1 MLDAMTEATEQTKA
15 GRPTDY
21 TVELGDDICV
31 KLAEGKSLRS
41 ICGRGDMPVVSTVL
55 LWVVKGD
62 RGDQTYSGFSE
73 QYRRAREAQAEALL
87 DEVIEIA
94 DDGSNDTYTDSEGNE
109 RVNFDHI
116 NRSRLRVDTR
126 FKAVAKM
133 HPRRYGEKVQTEV
146 TGANGQPLVQP
157 ALRVE
162 FVSAPKRDP
171 DTDPAP

>member
-1 MLDAMTEATEQTKA
+1 MTDAAEKNTT
-15 GRPTDY
+15 GRPTTY
-21 TVELGDDICV
+21 TVELGDAICV
-31 KLAEGKSLRS
+31 KLAEGESLRT
-41 ICGRGDMPVVSTVL
+41 ICAGDDMPVKSTVL
-55 LWVVKGD
+55 LWVVRGD
-62 RGDQTYSGFSE
+62 RGDETYAAFSD

-133 HPRRYGEKVQTEV
+133 HPRRYGEKVQQEI
-146 TGANGQPLVQP
+146 TGKDGGPLSSP
-157 ALRVE
+157 AFRVE
-162 FVSAPKRDP
+162 FVNAPKRDD
-171 DTDPAP
+171 DTGPAA